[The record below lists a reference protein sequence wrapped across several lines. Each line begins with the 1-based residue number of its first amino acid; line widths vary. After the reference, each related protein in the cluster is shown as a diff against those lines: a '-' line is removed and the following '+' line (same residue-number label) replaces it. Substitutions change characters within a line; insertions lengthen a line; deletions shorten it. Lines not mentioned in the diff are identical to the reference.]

1 MVISMAKELHFT
13 SKDMPIS
20 DFDRMEL
27 KGRIETNPEY
37 QRDFVYTVEK
47 SSRLIESALM
57 RIPLPTIYLCEE
69 KDGKLSVVDG
79 QQRIRSFLNFI
90 RNEYALKGMTVFPE
104 LEGKYYKDLETKL
117 QDVIDE
123 TSIRTIIINEDS
135 ADAKYDIF
143 ERLNRGAVTLKEQ
156 ELRNCVYRGPY
167 NSMINEVATEKAVAT
182 MFKGENKRMWY
193 QEYILRFFALID
205 FMSYKPS
212 MKSHLNKFMKV
223 HQYEDDKI
231 VQEDR
236 EKFIKTL
243 SIVKEV
249 LGADAF
255 ATVDY
260 DKKITLNKFSA
271 TFYDSIMVAF
281 SRFDRTKLINKADA
295 IRAAIK
301 DKKLHDDVYH
311 DACYASTGSTD
322 RVVRR
327 ILTIY
332 NLISSILGDDGIE
345 KEARTFDSSLKLPLA
360 EKQSYIC
367 PLCQNKIV
375 DIDECEIDHIVPYSL
390 GGKTIFEN
398 AQLVHKICNRHKSN
412 NVNIDEVVA
421 ALDAGSTY
429 VLSEE
434 RNVMGKKITMYKYMG
449 NTRLVSKFYDFF
461 TSLMNDIKDSI
472 PGKFNELADREFKPT
487 KRSKPYISHSNEG
500 MYGPFEV
507 EDGVFIECCMDNNK
521 MMMFARMILDEF
533 NIDPSNVVLY
543 FKGDEDDES
552 EGV

>member
-1 MVISMAKELHFT
+1 MAKELHFT
-13 SKDMPIS
+13 PKDMPIS

-37 QRDFVYTVEK
+37 QRDFVYSIEK

-167 NSMINEVATEKAVAT
+167 NSMINEIATDKNVSI
-182 MFKGENKRMWY
+182 MFKAENKRMWY
-193 QEYILRFFALID
+193 QEYILRFFALINY
-205 FMSYKPS
+205 MSYRPS
-212 MKSHLNKFMKV
+212 MKTYLNKYMKA
-223 HQYEDDKI
+223 HQYDDKKS

-236 EKFIKTL
+236 DAFIKTL

-249 LGADAF
+249 LGSDAF
-255 ATVDY
+255 STVDY
-260 DKKITLNKFSA
+260 DKKVVLNKFSA
-271 TFYDSIMVAF
+271 TFYDSIMIAF
-281 SRFDRTKLINKADA
+281 SRFDRTKLIAKADA
-295 IRAAIK
+295 IRAAIN
-301 DKKLHDDVYH
+301 DKKLHDDAYH
-311 DACYASTGSTD
+311 DACYAATGSTD
-322 RVVRR
+322 RVVKR
-327 ILTIY
+327 ILTIF
-332 NLISSILGDDGIE
+332 NLVSSILGDNGIE
-345 KEARTFDSSLKLPLA
+345 KEVRTFDSSIKLPLA
-360 EKQSYIC
+360 EKQGYVC

-375 DIDECEIDHIVPYSL
+375 DIDECEIDHIIPYSF
-390 GGKTIFEN
+390 GGKTVFEN

-412 NVNIDEVVA
+412 NVDIDEVVA
-421 ALDAGSTY
+421 TLDTGSTY
-429 VLSEE
+429 ILSED
-434 RNVMGKKITMYKYMG
+434 RNVMGKKITMYKFMG
-449 NTRLVSKFYDFF
+449 KTRLVSKFFDFF
-461 TSLMNDIKDSI
+461 TSLMNDIKDAI

-487 KRSKPYISHSNEG
+487 KRSKPYICHSSDG

-507 EDGVFIECCMDNNK
+507 KSGVFIECCMDNNK
-521 MMMFARMILDEF
+521 MMMFTKMILEEF
-533 NIDPSNVVLY
+533 NINPSNVILY
-543 FKGDEDDES
+543 FKGEEDDEQ
-552 EGV
+552 EGA

>member
-1 MVISMAKELHFT
+1 MTKELHFT
-13 SKDMPIS
+13 PKDMPIS

-37 QRDFVYTVEK
+37 QRDFVYSIEK

-57 RIPLPTIYLCEE
+57 KIPLPTIYLCEE
-69 KDGKLSVVDG
+69 KDSKLSVVDG

-167 NSMINEVATEKAVAT
+167 NSMINEIATDKNVSI
-182 MFKGENKRMWY
+182 MFKAENKRMWY

-212 MKSHLNKFMKV
+212 MKTHLNKYMKA
-223 HQYEDDKI
+223 HQYDDEKN
-231 VQEDR
+231 VQED
-236 EKFIKTL
+236 KDAFIKTL

-255 ATVDY
+255 STVDY
-260 DKKITLNKFSA
+260 DKKVVLNKFSA

-281 SRFDRTKLINKADA
+281 SRFDRTKLISKADA
-295 IRAAIK
+295 IRAAIN

-311 DACYASTGSTD
+311 DACYAATGSTD

-327 ILTIY
+327 ILTIF
-332 NLISSILGDDGIE
+332 NLVSSILGDDGVE
-345 KEARTFDSSLKLPLA
+345 KEVRTFDSSLKLPLA
-360 EKQSYIC
+360 EKQGYVC

-375 DIDECEIDHIVPYSL
+375 DIDECEIDHIIPYSL
-390 GGKTIFEN
+390 GGKTVFEN

-412 NVNIDEVVA
+412 NVDIDEVVST
-421 ALDAGSTY
+421 LDAGSTY

-434 RNVMGKKITMYKYMG
+434 RNVMGKKITMYKFMG
-449 NTRLVSKFYDFF
+449 KTRLVSKFYDFF
-461 TSLMNDIKDSI
+461 TSLMNDIKDAI

-487 KRSKPYISHSNEG
+487 KRSKPYICHSSDG

-507 EDGVFIECCMDNNK
+507 ESGVFIECCMDNNK
-521 MMMFARMILDEF
+521 MMMFARMILEEF
-533 NIDPSNVVLY
+533 NINPSNVVLY
-543 FKGDEDDES
+543 FKGEEDDEQ
-552 EGV
+552 EWA

>member
-1 MVISMAKELHFT
+1 MAKELHFT
-13 SKDMPIS
+13 PKDMPIS

-37 QRDFVYTVEK
+37 QRDFVYSIEK

-57 RIPLPTIYLCEE
+57 KIPLPKIYLCEE

-167 NSMINEVATEKAVAT
+167 NSMINEIATDKNVSI
-182 MFKGENKRMWY
+182 MFKAENKRMWY

-212 MKSHLNKFMKV
+212 MKTHLNKYMKA
-223 HQYEDDKI
+223 HQYDDEKN
-231 VQEDR
+231 VQED
-236 EKFIKTL
+236 KDAFIKTL

-255 ATVDY
+255 STVDY
-260 DKKITLNKFSA
+260 DKKVVLNKFSA

-281 SRFDRTKLINKADA
+281 SRFDRTKLIAKADA
-295 IRAAIK
+295 IRAAIN

-311 DACYASTGSTD
+311 DACYAATGSTD

-327 ILTIY
+327 ILTIF
-332 NLISSILGDDGIE
+332 NLVSSILGDDGVE
-345 KEARTFDSSLKLPLA
+345 KEVRTFDSSLKLPLA
-360 EKQSYIC
+360 EKQGYVC

-375 DIDECEIDHIVPYSL
+375 DIDECEIDHIIPYSL
-390 GGKTIFEN
+390 GGKTVFEN

-412 NVNIDEVVA
+412 NVDIDKVVST
-421 ALDAGSTY
+421 LDAGSTY
-429 VLSEE
+429 ILSEE
-434 RNVMGKKITMYKYMG
+434 RN
-449 NTRLVSKFYDFF
+449 
-461 TSLMNDIKDSI
+461 
-472 PGKFNELADREFKPT
+472 
-487 KRSKPYISHSNEG
+487 
-500 MYGPFEV
+500 
-507 EDGVFIECCMDNNK
+507 
-521 MMMFARMILDEF
+521 
-533 NIDPSNVVLY
+533 
-543 FKGDEDDES
+543 
-552 EGV
+552 

>member
-1 MVISMAKELHFT
+1 MAKELHFT
-13 SKDMPIS
+13 PKDMPIS

-37 QRDFVYTVEK
+37 QRDFVYSIEK

-57 RIPLPTIYLCEE
+57 KIPLPKIYLCEE

-156 ELRNCVYRGPY
+156 ELRNCVYRGSY
-167 NSMINEVATEKAVAT
+167 NSMINEIATDKNVSI
-182 MFKGENKRMWY
+182 MFKAENKRMWY

-212 MKSHLNKFMKV
+212 MKTHLNKYMKA
-223 HQYEDDKI
+223 HQYDDEKN
-231 VQEDR
+231 VQED
-236 EKFIKTL
+236 KDAFIKTL

-255 ATVDY
+255 STVDY
-260 DKKITLNKFSA
+260 DKKVVLNKFSA

-281 SRFDRTKLINKADA
+281 SRFDRTKLIAKADA
-295 IRAAIK
+295 IRAAIN

-311 DACYASTGSTD
+311 DACYAATGSTD

-327 ILTIY
+327 ILTIF
-332 NLISSILGDDGIE
+332 NLVSSILGDDGVE
-345 KEARTFDSSLKLPLA
+345 KEVRTFDSSLKLPLA
-360 EKQSYIC
+360 EKQGYVC

-375 DIDECEIDHIVPYSL
+375 DIDECEIDHIIPYSL
-390 GGKTIFEN
+390 GGKTVFEN

-412 NVNIDEVVA
+412 NVDIDKVVST
-421 ALDAGSTY
+421 LDAGSTY
-429 VLSEE
+429 ILSEE
-434 RNVMGKKITMYKYMG
+434 RN
-449 NTRLVSKFYDFF
+449 
-461 TSLMNDIKDSI
+461 
-472 PGKFNELADREFKPT
+472 
-487 KRSKPYISHSNEG
+487 
-500 MYGPFEV
+500 
-507 EDGVFIECCMDNNK
+507 
-521 MMMFARMILDEF
+521 
-533 NIDPSNVVLY
+533 
-543 FKGDEDDES
+543 
-552 EGV
+552 

>member
-1 MVISMAKELHFT
+1 MAKELHFT

-69 KDGKLSVVDG
+69 NDGKLSVVDG
-79 QQRIRSFLNFI
+79 QQRIRSFLNYK
-90 RNEYALKGMTVFPE
+90 RNLYALKGMSVFPE
-104 LEGKYYKDLETKL
+104 LEGKYYRDLNPKL
-117 QDVIDE
+117 QDIIEE

-135 ADAKYDIF
+135 ADSKYDIF

-156 ELRNCVYRGPY
+156 ELRNCVYRGSY
-167 NSMINEVATEKAVAT
+167 NSMINDLANDKNVAI
-182 MFKGENKRMWY
+182 MFKSENKRMWH

-205 FMSYKPS
+205 FMTYKPS
-212 MKSHLNKFMKV
+212 MKTHLNKYMKI
-223 HQYEDDKI
+223 HQYDDEKS
-231 VQEDR
+231 VQKDKD
-236 EKFIKTL
+236 KFVKTL

-249 LGADAF
+249 LGPDAF

-260 DKKITLNKFSA
+260 DKKIVLNKFSA

-281 SRFDRTKLINKADA
+281 SSFDRTKLISKADA
-295 IRAAIK
+295 IRAAIN
-301 DKKLHDDVYH
+301 DKKFRDDAYH
-311 DACYASTGSTD
+311 DACYAATGSTD

-327 ILTIY
+327 ILTI
-332 NLISSILGDDGIE
+332 LTLVSSILGDDGIE
-345 KEARTFDSSLKLPLA
+345 KETRTFDSSLKLPLA
-360 EKQSYIC
+360 EKQGYVC
-367 PLCQNKIV
+367 PLCNNKIV
-375 DIDECEIDHIVPYSL
+375 DMDECEIDHIIPYSL

-412 NVNIDEVVA
+412 NVDIDEVVA
-421 ALDAGSTY
+421 TLDSGTTY

-434 RNVMGKKITMYKYMG
+434 RNVTGKKITMYKYMG

-461 TSLMNDIKDSI
+461 TSLMMDIKDSI
-472 PGKFNELADREFKPT
+472 PGKFKELADREFRPT
-487 KRSKPYISHSNEG
+487 KRSKPYICHSKEG
-500 MYGPFEV
+500 MYGPFEI
-507 EDGVFIECCMDNNK
+507 ENGIYIECCMDNNK
-521 MMMFARMILDEF
+521 MMMFARMILEEF
-533 NIDPSNVVLY
+533 NINPSNVVLY
-543 FKGDEDDES
+543 FKGEEDDES
-552 EGV
+552 ESE